1 MGKDFIT
8 KNKYS
13 NLLIIDGLNLAF
25 RYKYANKKDFAPL
38 YVKTVQSLAKS
49 YDAGKVIVLGDGGS
63 SYREDIY
70 PEYKGNR
77 KELRAKQ
84 TQQEADDFK
93 DFLDEFGV
101 AFELL
106 GLHYET
112 FRFKGV
118 EADDIAAYLV
128 KYYSDNYEHTWMIS
142 SDKDWDLMI
151 ADNVSRFAYTS
162 RKEITLDTW
171 DQFYDYSPEQHIS
184 IKVLMGDKGDNVP
197 GVEGIGEKRAN
208 VILKDYETAYDVYA
222 NLPINSKYKYIQN
235 LNSFGDKLLLNY
247 QLMDLLTYC
256 EDAIGQENIDKID
269 AILNSETEE
278 LNP

>member
-1 MGKDFIT
+1 MGKNFIET
-8 KNKYS
+8 NKYE

-25 RYKYANKKDFAPL
+25 RYKYANKKDYAPL

-49 YDAGKVIVLGDGGS
+49 YNAKKVVVLGDGGS
-63 SYREDIY
+63 TYRENIY
-70 PEYKGNR
+70 PDYKGNR

-84 TQQEADDFK
+84 TQQEADDFQ
-93 DFLDEFGV
+93 DFLNEFTV

-106 GLHYET
+106 DLQFDT

-128 KYYSDNYEHTWMIS
+128 KHYKDSYKHTWMIS
-142 SDKDWDLMI
+142 SDKDWDLLI

-171 DQFYDYSPEQHIS
+171 DQFYDYEPEQHIS

-197 GVEGIGEKRAN
+197 GIEGVGEKRAN
-208 VILKDYETAYDVYA
+208 TILRDYETAYDVYA
-222 NLPINSKYKYIQN
+222 SLPIPGKYKYIQN
-235 LNSFGDKLLLNY
+235 VNSFGDQLLLNY
-247 QLMDLLTYC
+247 ELMDLMTYC
-256 EDAIGQENIDKID
+256 EDAIGEDNINTI
-269 AILNSETEE
+269 EE
-278 LNP
+278 VFNGT

>member
-1 MGKDFIT
+1 MGTDFIK
-8 KNKYS
+8 KNRYE

-25 RYKYANKKDFAPL
+25 RYKFANKKDFAPL

-49 YDAGKVIVLGDGGS
+49 YDARRVVVLGDGGS
-63 SYREDIY
+63 SYREALY
-70 PEYKGNR
+70 PDYKANR
-77 KELRAKQ
+77 KDLRAKQ
-84 TQQEADDFK
+84 TQQEADDFQ
-93 DFLDEFGV
+93 DFLEEFGV

-106 GLHYET
+106 GLQYDT

-128 KYYSDNYEHTWMIS
+128 KYYKDSFEHTWMIS

-171 DQFYDYSPEQHIS
+171 NDFYEYQPEQHIS

-208 VILKDYETAYDVYA
+208 TILRDYETAYDVYA
-222 NLPINSKYKYIQN
+222 SLPIASKYKYIQN
-235 LNSFGDKLLLNY
+235 LNKFGDQLLVNY
-247 QLMDLLTYC
+247 ELMDLLTYC
-256 EDAIGQENIDKID
+256 EDAIGKENIEKI
-269 AILNSETEE
+269 EE
-278 LNP
+278 VFNGD

>member
-1 MGKDFIT
+1 MGKGFIET
-8 KNKYS
+8 NKYT
-13 NLLIIDGLNLAF
+13 NLLVIDGLNLAF

-49 YDAGKVIVLGDGGS
+49 YNAKRVVVLGDGGS
-63 SYREDIY
+63 FYREALY
-70 PEYKGNR
+70 PDYKANR
-77 KELRAKQ
+77 KDLRAKQ
-84 TQQEADDFK
+84 TQQESEDFQ
-93 DFLDEFGV
+93 DFLEEFNV

-106 GLHYET
+106 GMQYDT

-128 KYYSDNYEHTWMIS
+128 KYYKDNFEHTWLIS
-142 SDKDWDLMI
+142 SDKDWDLLI

-171 DQFYDYSPEQHIS
+171 DQFYDYNPAQHIS

-208 VILKDYETAYDVYA
+208 TILRDYETAYDVYA
-222 NLPINSKYKYIQN
+222 NLPISSKYKYIQN
-235 LNSFGDKLLLNY
+235 LNSLVDQLLVNY
-247 QLMDLLTYC
+247 ELMDLLTTC
-256 EDAIGQENIDKID
+256 EEALGKENCIIVD
-269 AILNSETEE
+269 NSFC
-278 LNP
+278 